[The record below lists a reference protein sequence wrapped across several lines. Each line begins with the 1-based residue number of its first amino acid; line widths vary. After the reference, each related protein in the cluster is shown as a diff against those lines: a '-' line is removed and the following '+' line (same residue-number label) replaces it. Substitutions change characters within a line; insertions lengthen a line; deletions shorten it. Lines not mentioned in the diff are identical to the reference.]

1 MREKGRELKLH
12 DCVSEERNSGG
23 SSGFTILLKCIR
35 LNNRTKPRTPCL
47 KFTDRP
53 SIYLLEFPPMPP
65 HPLPGERRELS
76 SLFFACVKLPYSLF
90 PPPWMAGACIRV
102 VHIRIVAFRGR
113 IIVIVQWQSSSPVQ
127 GWILSSNNAKQ
138 QMRKNKG
145 DDVSIHLLAVI
156 PGAKC
161 EEREREKMQE
171 CTYIRRLSFH
181 PMDGDEDDDDDDD
194 GEDEKKKKSHPSAGA
209 FDCGWSVT
217 RHGDVGDGVVGCRG
231 CLMMVAVRWGGGC

>member
-1 MREKGRELKLH
+1 MYPTQQPYQTKNPL
-12 DCVSEERNSGG
+12 SE
-23 SSGFTILLKCIR
+23 IH
-35 LNNRTKPRTPCL
+35 
-47 KFTDRP
+47 RP
-53 SIYLLEFPPMPP
+53 PVDIFAQIPANATSPSA
-65 HPLPGERRELS
+65 GRELS

-171 CTYIRRLSFH
+171 CTYI
-181 PMDGDEDDDDDDD
+181 PPDG
-194 GEDEKKKKSHPSAGA
+194 
-209 FDCGWSVT
+209 W
-217 RHGDVGDGVVGCRG
+217 R
-231 CLMMVAVRWGGGC
+231 